1 MVSCKLFGASVASAV
16 WSIKKSKTLRVKAM
30 ACKTLELS
38 SKVEK
43 FTCTFLLR
51 VRVPGNIEL
60 YKATKFFLVNNVKL
74 EMDMSCQTIS
84 KRTLDALLL
93 YEIIGVFNH

>member
-43 FTCTFLLR
+43 FTCTF
-51 VRVPGNIEL
+51 
-60 YKATKFFLVNNVKL
+60 FF
-74 EMDMSCQTIS
+74 
-84 KRTLDALLL
+84 
-93 YEIIGVFNH
+93 

>member
-43 FTCTFLLR
+43 FTCTFFFW
-51 VRVPGNIEL
+51 EL
-60 YKATKFFLVNNVKL
+60 GSL
-74 EMDMSCQTIS
+74 EILNFIKPQNFSW
-84 KRTLDALLL
+84 
-93 YEIIGVFNH
+93 